1 MQVQMCRLLNE
12 GEIHA
17 SADVLS
23 NEGEIRASADVLSNE
38 GEIHASADVLSNEGE
53 IHAWAELHVLIL
65 LGTCVTFAYEKR
77 VGGGKSDTVQSHG
90 CLQMMAWTQ
99 I

>member
-1 MQVQMCRLLNE
+1 MNMACKYSQTRARLMQVQMCRLL
-12 GEIHA
+12 
-17 SADVLS
+17 
-23 NEGEIRASADVLSNE
+23 NE